1 MGDFCQVGRAVR
13 YVHVFCL
20 RVHYAHTQHNGVAGP
35 IIHLAVFNKSII
47 ILNDP
52 SYATDMLDKKSRLYS
67 DRPTLMMAGRLIG
80 WDDVVGLVPF
90 SERWIEHRKMLAQF
104 MGTKVKVEGFSDVLT
119 EETGMYLRRILE
131 GKVEWVDHSR
141 KWV

>member
-1 MGDFCQVGRAVR
+1 MGRAVR
-13 YVHVFCL
+13 YVHVLCL
-20 RVHYAHTQHNGVAGP
+20 PSCSYARSQRTGVAGP
-35 IIHLAVFNKSII
+35 IIHLTVFNQSII

-52 SYATDMLDKKSRLYS
+52 SYAVDMLDKKSRLYS

-104 MGTKVKVEGFSDVLT
+104 MGTKAKVEEFGEVLA
-119 EETGMYLRRILE
+119 EETEVYLRRILE
-131 GKVEWVDHSR
+131 GKEEWVEHSR